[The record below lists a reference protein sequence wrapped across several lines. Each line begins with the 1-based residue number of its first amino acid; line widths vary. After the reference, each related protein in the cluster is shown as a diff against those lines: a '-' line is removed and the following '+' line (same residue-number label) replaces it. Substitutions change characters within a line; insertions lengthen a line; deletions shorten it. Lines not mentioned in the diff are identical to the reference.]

1 MGAEGGERTV
11 RVLTLFVRFPPPR
24 RRAKAPDFFG
34 AKKRPPALPHS
45 GTVSLERPSSVA
57 PADSQSAATTAWLR
71 IGNHRLTPSRSGNIG
86 DVTVIVSPKA
96 PLLGRLG
103 DHSLHLEP
111 PFAALYLPDQ
121 LASRTTLQE
130 FDGVVLRLESQRL
143 ERAAALLSDQAWSA
157 RRFGALLQEPV
168 ALHGEG
174 SGHQQVRRLVAVARL
189 LDPSQGSTPEETRLL
204 GLDEV
209 LDRLVVLSFWGE
221 RILSDFERGGSGGGD
236 RESILD
242 DLVSWIRANSHR
254 PLHLAELEQRSGYSE
269 RSLRNAFQE
278 RFGCPPKQWIRRTR
292 MESARLRLLDPLP
305 GDSVSSIAQQHGYQH
320 VSQFSRDFRCVFGQ
334 RPSQVMRQARR
345 TFP

>member
-1 MGAEGGERTV
+1 M
-11 RVLTLFVRFPPPR
+11 
-24 RRAKAPDFFG
+24 
-34 AKKRPPALPHS
+34 
-45 GTVSLERPSSVA
+45 
-57 PADSQSAATTAWLR
+57 
-71 IGNHRLTPSRSGNIG
+71 
-86 DVTVIVSPKA
+86 SPKA

-292 MESARLRLLDPLP
+292 MESARRRLLDPSP
-305 GDSVSSIAQQHGYQH
+305 GDSVSSIAQDHGYQH

-334 RPSQVMRQARR
+334 RPSLVMRQARR
-345 TFP
+345 TLA